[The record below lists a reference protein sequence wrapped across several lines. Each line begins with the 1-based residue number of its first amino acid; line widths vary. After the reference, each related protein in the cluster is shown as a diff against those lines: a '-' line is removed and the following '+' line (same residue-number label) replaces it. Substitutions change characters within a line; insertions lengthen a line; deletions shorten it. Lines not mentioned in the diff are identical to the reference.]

1 MTPASTSPLAATA
14 AARPKPFSR
23 IYHLRL
29 TRVSCQAT
37 PDRPALSDN
46 TSNALPAPQ
55 PRWRLAAAVV
65 TTMSAYADLNKF
77 EAEQRGEFGIGSADL
92 KYALSLFIRRSLVIV
107 LGFLFYSEF

>member
-14 AARPKPFSR
+14 ASRPKPISR

-46 TSNALPAPQ
+46 TSNALPA
-55 PRWRLAAAVV
+55 AVV
-65 TTMSAYADLNKF
+65 TTMPAYADLNKF